1 MTAPDLPFLQSDR
14 IIFKLFACQ
23 EHLKNIKNIKLEYGD
38 LLSKDARVKAE
49 MEIDSLISQMIGT
62 VDSLLFRIIDR
73 FQLTGIQSDRIEI
86 PAIISGLSA
95 QSNGIELAKKLQDA
109 NLLGG
114 SYWRFKD
121 LRNYSLS
128 GSLLSAEASLDV
140 IPYFEQTLIQLKEFI
155 KNIITNEPKLQ
166 TKESQK

>member
-1 MTAPDLPFLQSDR
+1 MTAPDLPFLESDR
-14 IIFKLFACQ
+14 IIFKLFACE
-23 EHLKNIKNIKLEYGD
+23 EHLKNIKNIKLQHGD

-73 FQLTGIQSDRIEI
+73 FQLTGIQSDRMEV

-114 SYWRFKD
+114 SYRRFKD

-140 IPYFEQTLIQLKEFI
+140 IPYFEQTLVQLKEFI
-155 KNIITNEPKLQ
+155 KNIITNEPILQ
-166 TKESQK
+166 TQESQI

>member
-23 EHLKNIKNIKLEYGD
+23 EHLKNIKNIKLQHGD

-114 SYWRFKD
+114 SYRRFKD

-140 IPYFEQTLIQLKEFI
+140 IPYFEQTLVQLKEFI
-155 KNIITNEPKLQ
+155 KNIITNEPILQ
-166 TKESQK
+166 TKESQI

>member
-1 MTAPDLPFLQSDR
+1 MTTPDLPFLQSDR
-14 IIFKLFACQ
+14 IIFKLFACE
-23 EHLKNIKNIKLEYGD
+23 EHLKNIKNIKSQHGD
-38 LLSKDARVKAE
+38 LLSKDARVRAE

-62 VDSLLFRIIDR
+62 IDSLLLRIIDR

-86 PAIISGLSA
+86 PTVISGLSA
-95 QSNGIELAKKLQDA
+95 QSDGIELAKKLQDA

-140 IPYFEQTLIQLKEFI
+140 IPYFEQTLVQLKEFI

>member
-1 MTAPDLPFLQSDR
+1 MTTSDLPFLQSDR
-14 IIFKLFACQ
+14 IIFKLFACE
-23 EHLKNIKNIKLEYGD
+23 EHLKNIKNIKLQHGD
-38 LLSKDARVKAE
+38 LLSKDARVSAE

-62 VDSLLFRIIDR
+62 VDSLLLRIIDR
-73 FQLTGIQSDRIEI
+73 FQLTGIQNDRIEI
-86 PAIISGLSA
+86 PTIISGLSA

-114 SYWRFKD
+114 SYRRFKD

-128 GSLLSAEASLDV
+128 GSLLSSEASLDV
-140 IPYFEQTLIQLKEFI
+140 IPYFEQTLAQLKEFI

-166 TKESQK
+166 TKESQ

>member
-1 MTAPDLPFLQSDR
+1 MTAPDLPFLESDR
-14 IIFKLFACQ
+14 IIFKLFACE
-23 EHLKNIKNIKLEYGD
+23 EHLKNIKNIKSQHGD

-73 FQLTGIQSDRIEI
+73 FQLTGIQSDRIEV

-140 IPYFEQTLIQLKEFI
+140 IPYFEQTLVQLKEFI
-155 KNIITNEPKLQ
+155 KNIITNEPILQ
-166 TKESQK
+166 TKESQI

>member
-1 MTAPDLPFLQSDR
+1 MTTPDLPFLQSDR
-14 IIFKLFACQ
+14 IIFKLFACE
-23 EHLKNIKNIKLEYGD
+23 EHLKNIKNIKLQHGD

-73 FQLTGIQSDRIEI
+73 FQLTGIQSDRMEV

-155 KNIITNEPKLQ
+155 KNIITNEPILQ
-166 TKESQK
+166 TQESQI

>member
-1 MTAPDLPFLQSDR
+1 MTTPDLPFLQSDR
-14 IIFKLFACQ
+14 IIFKLFACE
-23 EHLKNIKNIKLEYGD
+23 EHLKNIKNIKLQHGD

-73 FQLTGIQSDRIEI
+73 FELTGIQSDRIEI

-140 IPYFEQTLIQLKEFI
+140 IPYFEQTLIHIKEFI

-166 TKESQK
+166 TKESQI

>member
-1 MTAPDLPFLQSDR
+1 
-14 IIFKLFACQ
+14 
-23 EHLKNIKNIKLEYGD
+23 
-38 LLSKDARVKAE
+38 

-86 PAIISGLSA
+86 PTIISGLSA
-95 QSNGIELAKKLQDA
+95 QSNGVELAKKLQDA

-114 SYWRFKD
+114 SYRRFKD

-140 IPYFEQTLIQLKEFI
+140 IPYFEQTLAQLKEFI